1 MKRKIW
7 VMVLIILLISL
18 AGGCAGEETPQAAGI
33 GDVSGTYS
41 GTMTMAK
48 VEIVFDYDGA
58 AGEEYAV
65 EGKSDWEGFSSD
77 VKYEVLQNA
86 DNTLTFTS
94 INEDPS
100 DNEEFMGSYDPESGQ
115 FVYEV
120 DANNVYN
127 IMFTNTDGLITA
139 IGVMTQT
146 SALPELDDLKN
157 EVTFELTKQS
167 D

>member
-1 MKRKIW
+1 MKRNIW
-7 VMVLIILLISL
+7 AIILIILLVGL
-18 AGGCAGEETPQAAGI
+18 TAGCAGEETPQATGI

-41 GTMTMAK
+41 GTMTMSR

-65 EGKSDWEGFSSD
+65 EGESEWKGFSSD

-100 DNEEFMGSYDPESGQ
+100 DNVDFVGSFDSETGEFR
-115 FVYEV
+115 YEI
-120 DANNVYN
+120 DANSVYN
-127 IMFTNTDGLITA
+127 IVFTNTDGLITA

-146 SALPELDDLKN
+146 SELPKLKGLKN
-157 EVTFELTKQS
+157 EVSFELTKQS